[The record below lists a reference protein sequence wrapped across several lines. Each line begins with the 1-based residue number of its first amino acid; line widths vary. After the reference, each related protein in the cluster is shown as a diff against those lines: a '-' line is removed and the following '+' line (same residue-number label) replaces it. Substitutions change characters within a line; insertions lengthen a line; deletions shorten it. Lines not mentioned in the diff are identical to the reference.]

1 MNTSKRPN
9 HNRSVAG
16 TGKQETT
23 AAACTP
29 RGSAQSRLVMM

>member
-29 RGSAQSRLVMM
+29 GGNAQSRLVMM